1 VLRDLRPPLP
11 DGPPGLDWK
20 DLRRHGAPIVEADG
34 NMPKAAPRDGVRRAL
49 NQKQL
54 VIFYQPIH
62 ELDSRKIVGA
72 EALLRA
78 RRRTGEIR
86 SGVSIAA
93 GAEEGSEMFR
103 LDSWMMQEVCRDA
116 NRWHSVRLNVNLSPR
131 EFEEGSSLLQRLKK
145 LGDVS
150 RLNLEITET
159 SYIHKPEHI
168 RHLLDEIRALGIQ
181 LWLDDFGTGHSALAH
196 LLYFDVDGVKI
207 PETFVKGV
215 ESSGRSR
222 AITKSIITLAHEL
235 RLPVIAEGVENDAQV
250 AFLRDLGC
258 EFIQGF
264 LFSEPMPAD
273 RFESILGGSS
283 TQ

>member
-1 VLRDLRPPLP
+1 
-11 DGPPGLDWK
+11 
-20 DLRRHGAPIVEADG
+20 
-34 NMPKAAPRDGVRRAL
+34 MPKAAPRAGVRRAL

-62 ELDSRKIVGA
+62 ELESRKVVGA

-78 RRRTGEIR
+78 QRRTGEIR
-86 SGVSIAA
+86 SAVSIAA

-116 NRWHSVRLNVNLSPR
+116 TRWNSVRLNVNLSPR
-131 EFEEGSSLLQRLKK
+131 EFQEGSLLQRLKK

-168 RHLLDEIRALGIQ
+168 RRLIDQIRALGVQ
-181 LWLDDFGTGHSALAH
+181 FWLDDFGSGHSSLTH
-196 LLYFDVDGVKI
+196 LLYFDVDGVKV

-222 AITKSIITLAHEL
+222 AITKSIIHLAHDL
-235 RLPVIAEGVENDAQV
+235 HLPVIAEGVENGAQL

-273 RFESILGGSS
+273 RFESVLGGSS